1 MSDLTHLLGTSAFG
15 REKGEYGKLFSK
27 ALYLEWCWY
36 YVAPRQKRNAG
47 GNVSRPLEIILQSV
61 SW

>member
-36 YVAPRQKRNAG
+36 YVALGRRGMPEEMFQG
-47 GNVSRPLEIILQSV
+47 H
-61 SW
+61 